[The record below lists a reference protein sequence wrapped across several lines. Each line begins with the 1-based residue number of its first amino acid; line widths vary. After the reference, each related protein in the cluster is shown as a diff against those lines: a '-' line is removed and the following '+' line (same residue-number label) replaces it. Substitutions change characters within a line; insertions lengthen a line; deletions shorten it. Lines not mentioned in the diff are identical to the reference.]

1 MYKSILKLIPYSA
14 ILSYIAEVDAEA
26 ERVLKDAEAT
36 KARYIKETTVITR
49 EFGKKGIDLWG
60 SKRWHNLCMEQ
71 LI

>member
-26 ERVLKDAEAT
+26 ERVLRDAEAT

-49 EFGKKGIDLWG
+49 EFGKKGIDV
-60 SKRWHNLCMEQ
+60 
-71 LI
+71 